1 MKEDFPGRFSTRV
14 IREISIN
21 RKLLS
26 DYLGV
31 ASNKKI
37 NPQYEFD
44 ENISIYMLLEFCCSS
59 RATLGWVWPAI
70 TSRQGLPKCRGTR
83 EILR

>member
-21 RKLLS
+21 RKILS

-70 TSRQGLPKCRGTR
+70 TSR
-83 EILR
+83 